1 MDVKVKLNIKACCLY
16 EHLTGKSFFKCNTA
30 EDIINILYA
39 MYVVTNDT
47 NITLDLFKSLLE
59 NKNVAKAMMSE
70 YNRICKYLEQM
81 HLDKQISNYNQGK
94 AAEEGED
101 ITVTQLA
108 SALIIQ
114 HHMDANYVMYKM
126 EIWEIIPYFQ
136 VADNVRKMDLVDKR
150 FWTYLQIMPHIDT
163 KKVKTPEK
171 LFQFEFEKAENNDK
185 LKKDLDEKTQ
195 AIKQFFEHQR
205 KAKEEQRKKQQEE
218 QNNG

>member
-81 HLDKQISNYNQGK
+81 HLDNQISNYNQGK

-150 FWTYLQIMPHIDT
+150 FWTYLQIMPHVDT
-163 KKVKTPEK
+163 KKLKSPEQ
-171 LFQFEFEKAENNDK
+171 LFKFNWETAENNEK

-205 KAKEEQRKKQQEE
+205 KAKAKAKEDKQDE
-218 QNNG
+218 